1 MPWKDIAMAGDPDSE
16 WIDDYAPGE
25 EGTLTGE
32 AVSLDLHP
40 TGFVLR
46 AAGALID
53 VVAQLL
59 VFGVVM
65 TALAI
70 TLTALGTEEAVQ
82 AALFIVTIVVCFV
95 GIPMTVETL
104 TKGKSLGKL
113 TVGGRIVRLD
123 GGSINLRHAA
133 IRALLGVFEF
143 YTTLGGAAA
152 LCGLL
157 TPRTQRLGDLAAG
170 TYCQYERVSGRV
182 LPLFGIPPQ
191 LAEWSRIVDVARMPT
206 QLSRRIGQFLAQAPQ
221 YDPER
226 RARLAE
232 ELAAEA
238 QVFVAPVPPV
248 SAELFLAGITV
259 VRRDREAVALRLER
273 ERLATL
279 QPALRGT
286 PHDFP
291 LRDDT
296 PAG

>member
-1 MPWKDIAMAGDPDSE
+1 MHWKDIRMAADPDSE

-46 AAGALID
+46 ALGALID
-53 VVAQLL
+53 FVATLFVTL
-59 VFGVVM
+59 TM
-65 TALAI
+65 LMIMAI
-70 TLTALGTEEAVQ
+70 TLSMLGTEPAVQ
-82 AALFIVTIVVCFV
+82 AALTIVTIVVGLV
-95 GIPMTVETL
+95 GIPITVETI

-113 TVGGRIVRLD
+113 AIGGRIVRLD

-170 TYCQYERVSGRV
+170 TYCQYERVSGTV
-182 LPLFGIPPQ
+182 LPLFGIPYE
-191 LAEWSRIVDVARMPT
+191 LAEWARIVDVARMPT
-206 QLSRRIGQFLAQAPQ
+206 QLSRRIGQFLGQAPQ
-221 YDPER
+221 YDAGR

-232 ELAAEA
+232 ELATEA
-238 QVFVAPVPPV
+238 RQFVAPIPPV

-259 VRRDREAVALRLER
+259 VRREREAVALRLER
-273 ERLATL
+273 ERLTKL

-291 LRDDT
+291 LRDDA
-296 PAG
+296 P

>member
-1 MPWKDIAMAGDPDSE
+1 MAADPDSE

-46 AAGALID
+46 ALGALID
-53 VVAQLL
+53 VVAQVVVLL
-59 VFGVVM
+59 VLLTILGV
-65 TALAI
+65 TF
-70 TLTALGTEEAVQ
+70 TTLGTEEAVQ
-82 AALFIVTIVVCFV
+82 AALFIVTFVVCLV
-95 GIPMTVETL
+95 GIPMTVETI

-113 TVGGRIVRLD
+113 AVGGRIVRLD

-157 TPRTQRLGDLAAG
+157 TPRTQRLGDLVAG
-170 TYCQYERVSGRV
+170 TYSQYERVSGRV

-191 LAEWSRIVDVARMPT
+191 LGEWARIVDVARMPT
-206 QLSRRIGQFLAQAPQ
+206 QLSRRIGQFLAQASQ
-221 YDPER
+221 YDHER
-226 RARLAE
+226 RARIAA
-232 ELAAEA
+232 ELATEA
-238 QVFVAPVPPV
+238 RVFVAPVPPV
-248 SAELFLAGITV
+248 PAELFLAGITV
-259 VRRDREAVALRLER
+259 VRREREAVALRLER
-273 ERLATL
+273 ERLTTL

-286 PHDFP
+286 PHAFP
-291 LRDDT
+291 DRP
-296 PAG
+296 PAD

>member
-1 MPWKDIAMAGDPDSE
+1 MAADPDSE

-53 VVAQLL
+53 VVAQLV
-59 VFGVVM
+59 VFLILLTVQSIAFLNLGV
-65 TALAI
+65 
-70 TLTALGTEEAVQ
+70 EPAVQ
-82 AALFIVTIVVCFV
+82 SALFIVTIVGCLV
-95 GIPMTVETL
+95 GIPITVETV
-104 TKGKSLGKL
+104 TKGKCLGKL
-113 TVGGRIVRLD
+113 AIGGRIVRLD

-191 LAEWSRIVDVARMPT
+191 LAEWARIVDVARMPT

-221 YDPER
+221 YDPAR
-226 RARLAE
+226 RARIAADLATE
-232 ELAAEA
+232 AA
-238 QVFVAPVPPV
+238 VFVAPVPPV
-248 SAELFLAGITV
+248 SAELFLAGVTG
-259 VRRDREAVALRLER
+259 VRREREVQALRLER
-273 ERLATL
+273 ERLTTL

-286 PHDFP
+286 PHSFP
-291 LRDDT
+291 LRDD
-296 PAG
+296 AD

>member
-1 MPWKDIAMAGDPDSE
+1 MAADPDSE

-46 AAGALID
+46 ALGAVID
-53 VVAQLL
+53 VVGQFL
-59 VFGVVM
+59 VFIILLMVQSI
-65 TALAI
+65 AFL
-70 TLTALGTEEAVQ
+70 ALGVEEAVQ
-82 AALFIVTIVVCFV
+82 SALFIVTLVLCLV
-95 GIPMTVETL
+95 GIPMTVETI

-113 TVGGRIVRLD
+113 VIGGRIVRLD

-133 IRALLGVFEF
+133 IRALLGIFEF

-152 LCGLL
+152 LAGLL
-157 TPRTQRLGDLAAG
+157 TPRTQRLGDLVAG

-191 LAEWSRIVDVARMPT
+191 LGEWARIVDVARMPT

-221 YDPER
+221 YDPPR
-226 RARLAE
+226 RARIAADLATE
-232 ELAAEA
+232 AA
-238 QVFVAPVPPV
+238 VFVAPVPPV
-248 SAELFLAGITV
+248 SAELFLAGVTV
-259 VRRDREAVALRLER
+259 VRRERETEALRLER
-273 ERLATL
+273 ERLTKL

-286 PHDFP
+286 PHSFP
-291 LRDDT
+291 LRDD
-296 PAG
+296 A

>member
-1 MPWKDIAMAGDPDSE
+1 MASDPDSE

-40 TGFVLR
+40 TGFLLR
-46 AAGALID
+46 ALGALID
-53 VVAQLL
+53 FTAHAVLYWAVLIVVL
-59 VFGVVM
+59 VAASF
-65 TALAI
+65 
-70 TLTALGTEEAVQ
+70 LGTEEAVLF
-82 AALFIVTIVVCFV
+82 ALAIVTFVVCFV

-113 TVGGRIVRLD
+113 AIGGRIVRLD

-133 IRALLGVFEF
+133 IRALTGVFEF
-143 YTTLGGAAA
+143 YMFPLFGGTAA
-152 LCGLL
+152 LFGLL
-157 TPRTQRLGDLAAG
+157 TPRTQRLGDLLAG

-191 LAEWSRIVDVARMPT
+191 LAEWARIVDVARMPT
-206 QLSRRIGQFLAQAPQ
+206 QLSRRIGQFLAQAAQ
-221 YDPER
+221 YDVER
-226 RARLAE
+226 RARLAS
-232 ELAAEA
+232 ELASEA
-238 QVFVAPVPPV
+238 QQFVAPIPPV

-259 VRRDREAVALRLER
+259 VRRERETEALRLER
-273 ERLATL
+273 ERLTAL

-291 LRDDT
+291 VRDD
-296 PAG
+296 A

>member
-1 MPWKDIAMAGDPDSE
+1 MASDPDSE

-40 TGFVLR
+40 TGFLLR
-46 AAGALID
+46 ALGALID
-53 VVAQLL
+53 FVAQLV
-59 VFGVVM
+59 VFVILAIVLGVVS
-65 TALAI
+65 L
-70 TLTALGTEEAVQ
+70 TLGVEPAVQ
-82 AALFIVTIVVCFV
+82 SALSIVTVVLCLV
-95 GIPMTVETL
+95 GIPMTIETL

-113 TVGGRIVRLD
+113 AIGGRIVRID

-143 YTTLGGAAA
+143 YATLGGAAA
-152 LCGLL
+152 LSGLL

-191 LAEWSRIVDVARMPT
+191 LAEWARIVDVARMPT
-206 QLSRRIGQFLAQAPQ
+206 QLSRRIGQFLAQAAQ
-221 YDPER
+221 YDAER
-226 RARLAE
+226 RARLAS
-232 ELAAEA
+232 ELATEA
-238 QVFVAPVPPV
+238 QQFVAPIPPV

-259 VRRDREAVALRLER
+259 VRRERETEALRLER

-291 LRDDT
+291 VRDD
-296 PAG
+296 A

>member
-1 MPWKDIAMAGDPDSE
+1 MVADPDSE

-32 AVSLDLHP
+32 AVTLDLHP

-46 AAGALID
+46 ALGALID
-53 VVAQLL
+53 VVASVV
-59 VFGVVM
+59 VFVI
-65 TALAI
+65 LAI
-70 TLTALGTEEAVQ
+70 ALSLTLVTLGTEEAVQ

-113 TVGGRIVRLD
+113 AIGGRIVRLD
-123 GGSINLRHAA
+123 GGSINVRHAA
-133 IRALLGVFEF
+133 IRALLGIFEF
-143 YTTLGGAAA
+143 YTTFGGAAA

-191 LAEWSRIVDVARMPT
+191 LAEWARIVDVARMPT
-206 QLSRRIGQFLAQAPQ
+206 QLTRRIGQFLAQATQ
-221 YDPER
+221 YDPDR
-226 RARLAE
+226 RARIAA
-232 ELAAEA
+232 ELATEA
-238 QVFVAPVPPV
+238 AVFVAPVPPV
-248 SAELFLAGITV
+248 SPELFLAGVTV
-259 VRRDREAVALRLER
+259 VRRERETEALRLER
-273 ERLATL
+273 ERLTKL

-286 PHDFP
+286 PHSFP
-291 LRDDT
+291 LRDDS

>member
-1 MPWKDIAMAGDPDSE
+1 MAADPDSE

-53 VVAQLL
+53 VVAQIL
-59 VFGVVM
+59 VLIVAL
-65 TALAI
+65 TALSI
-70 TLTALGTEEAVQ
+70 TTLSLGTEEAVQ
-82 AALFIVTIVVCFV
+82 AALFIVTVVVCLV

-113 TVGGRIVRLD
+113 VVGGRIVRLD

-170 TYCQYERVSGRV
+170 TYCQYERVSGSV

-191 LAEWSRIVDVARMPT
+191 LAEWARIVDVARMPT

-221 YDPER
+221 YDAAR
-226 RARLAE
+226 RARIAE

-248 SAELFLAGITV
+248 SAELFLAGVTV
-259 VRRDREAVALRLER
+259 VRREREAVALHLER

-291 LRDDT
+291 LRDDS